1 MTAVVIQ
8 NQPNISMLFDPKLL
22 VILVFVVINFLI
34 ITKVKT
40 RTSTIISL
48 IISHLILVLFLS
60 ISISSYNSFKEIV
73 LGLVAYSMVVLFLI
87 STHSTI
93 FVKSPKR
100 TENQSLIEIFFGTI
114 SIAAIVLIVFV
125 ALFLVARNVAEIAN
139 LVDDQ
144 KVETQDILSENP
156 MTSTNHP
163 VHREIEKYYLGKKL
177 EDQDVWLNKS
187 QTFEVDEKK
196 WTRLKDKLSD
206 NFLLKRSSDV
216 ILIIVAVSTTLLLL
230 SRKKPETN

>member
-1 MTAVVIQ
+1 MFF
-8 NQPNISMLFDPKLL
+8 NSKLL

-73 LGLVAYSMVVLFLI
+73 LALVAYSMVVLFLI
-87 STHSTI
+87 SNHSTI
-93 FVKSPKR
+93 FVKDPERSQQ
-100 TENQSLIEIFFGTI
+100 QSLLKIFFSTI
-114 SIAAIVLIVFV
+114 SIASIVLIVFV
-125 ALFLVARNVAEIAN
+125 ALFLVAKNVAEIAN

-144 KVETQDILSENP
+144 KIETQDILSENP
-156 MTSTNHP
+156 LVSTNHP
-163 VHREIEKYYLGKKL
+163 VHQEIEKYYLGKKL
-177 EDQDVWLNKS
+177 EDQEVWLNKS
-187 QTFEVDEKK
+187 QSEFEINEKK
-196 WTRLKDKLSD
+196 WTRLKEKLSD

-230 SRKKPETN
+230 SRKKPEINS

>member
-1 MTAVVIQ
+1 MFF
-8 NQPNISMLFDPKLL
+8 NSKLL

-73 LGLVAYSMVVLFLI
+73 LALVAYSMVVLFLI
-87 STHSTI
+87 SNHSTI
-93 FVKSPKR
+93 FVKEPESAQQ
-100 TENQSLIEIFFGTI
+100 QSLLKIFFSTI
-114 SIAAIVLIVFV
+114 SIASIVLIVFV
-125 ALFLVARNVAEIAN
+125 ALFLVAKNVAEIAN

-144 KVETQDILSENP
+144 KIETQDILSENP
-156 MTSTNHP
+156 LVSTNHP
-163 VHREIEKYYLGKKL
+163 VHQEIEKYYLGKKL
-177 EDQDVWLNKS
+177 EDQEAWLNKS
-187 QTFEVDEKK
+187 QSEFEINEKK
-196 WTRLKDKLSD
+196 WTRLKEKLSD

-230 SRKKPETN
+230 SRKKPEINS